1 VAYVLAMKPMPQSA
15 VDGNEAADYADLVSM
30 IDDLGRV
37 IQTSDALSA
46 YAEEENAVVEAALW
60 ESAVITYGRCFTSGK
75 SAIGKRSRRKMPT
88 EALDTLSPELREAH
102 EQVME
107 LRNRHVGH
115 RVGEAGAVRVVAVHE
130 YIGGPPLGVG
140 CLRVHMILPDNH
152 VDLPRLA
159 HSLLSYLQPLADREA
174 DAVLG
179 RLQQEHGVEPRT

>member
-1 VAYVLAMKPMPQSA
+1 MPQSA

-30 IDDLGRV
+30 IGDLSRV
-37 IQTSDALSA
+37 TEMSDALSA
-46 YAEEENAVVEAALW
+46 YAKEDSGVVSAALW

-75 SAIGKRSRRKMPT
+75 SAIGKRSRRKMPK
-88 EALDTLSPELREAH
+88 EALDSLSPELRKAH

-130 YIGGPPLGVG
+130 YIGGPPVG
-140 CLRVHMILPDNH
+140 IGYLHVHMILPDNH
-152 VDLPRLA
+152 VELPKLA

-174 DAVLG
+174 DAVLR
-179 RLQQEHGVEPRT
+179 RLQQERGVEPRT